1 MWKDMLDTP
10 EMQQLL
16 SDPDQMRQMMT
27 PFVEMMGGDKGK
39 LEEVL
44 SDPNKLK
51 SSMTQ
56 GLEVRTIKVSWF
68 PMSSL
73 TLPFSSQDNDPAIF
87 GSKENGRHG
96 FADARGALF
105 FYL

>member
-1 MWKDMLDTP
+1 MGEMMKQGMGVWKDMLDSP

-44 SDPNKLK
+44 SDPTKLK

-56 GLEVRTIKVSWF
+56 GLEVR
-68 PMSSL
+68 
-73 TLPFSSQDNDPAIF
+73 
-87 GSKENGRHG
+87 R
-96 FADARGALF
+96 
-105 FYL
+105 